1 MADPLAPQELFGHV
15 EDAPGFHI
23 PRFLAPEGS
32 HGHIHIPQP
41 FQLDE
46 SLIEV
51 NTGIDLIDRSIQPFD
66 LMITKFMIL
75 ELVVALVIAV
85 CFIGLAKGL
94 KGGASAR
101 GRFWNLLEVFLLFI
115 RNDVARPCI
124 GKHDADR
131 FMPFLWTIFLF
142 VLGCNL
148 IGMVPW
154 MGSPTG
160 ALAVTGALA
169 MLTFCM
175 VVGTGMIK
183 LGVVG
188 FWKAQVPHM
197 DLPKAVAILLIPMI
211 FAIEILGLFIK
222 HGVLA
227 VRLLANMMA
236 GHVVLAVLVGFIG
249 ASAAAGTGIWGS
261 VTVAS
266 VLGATALSLL
276 ELFVAFLQAYIFTFL
291 SALFIGAAVHPH

>member
-1 MADPLAPQELFGHV
+1 MADALDPNELFSHV
-15 EDAPGFHI
+15 EDADFFHV
-23 PRFLAPEGS
+23 PRFLAP
-32 HGHIHIPQP
+32 HGHVSIPQP
-41 FQLDE
+41 LKLDE
-46 SLIEV
+46 PLIEM
-51 NTGIDLIDRSIQPFD
+51 NTGNELIDNTIQPLD
-66 LMITKFMIL
+66 LMITKFMVL
-75 ELVVALVIAV
+75 ELVVAIIIAV
-85 CFIGLAKGL
+85 CFIGLAKSL
-94 KGGASAR
+94 KGGTSAR
-101 GRFWNLLEVFLLFI
+101 GRLWNILEVFLLFI
-115 RNDVARPCI
+115 RDEVARPCI

-169 MLTFCM
+169 MVTFCV
-175 VVGTGMIK
+175 VVGSGMAK

-197 DLPKAVAILLIPMI
+197 DLPGPVAVLLIPMI
-211 FAIEILGLFIK
+211 FVIEVLGLFIK

-227 VRLLANMMA
+227 IRLLANMMA
-236 GHVVLAVLVGFIG
+236 GHVVLAVIVGFIG
-249 ASAAAGTGIWGS
+249 ASAAAGTGIWGT
-261 VTVAS
+261 VTLAS
-266 VLGATALSLL
+266 VLGGTALSLL

-291 SALFIGAAVHPH
+291 SALFIGAAVHPPH